1 MWISVNS
8 APDANASSGRAGH
21 CRQCGCEVCGVEE
34 EKPLRLVHGQSCE
47 LLADEFVLLD
57 GLLDGLGFISA
68 VRIYAVAR
76 LGRE

>member
-1 MWISVNS
+1 M
-8 APDANASSGRAGH
+8 
-21 CRQCGCEVCGVEE
+21 CGVEE

-57 GLLDGLGFISA
+57 SLLDGLGFISA